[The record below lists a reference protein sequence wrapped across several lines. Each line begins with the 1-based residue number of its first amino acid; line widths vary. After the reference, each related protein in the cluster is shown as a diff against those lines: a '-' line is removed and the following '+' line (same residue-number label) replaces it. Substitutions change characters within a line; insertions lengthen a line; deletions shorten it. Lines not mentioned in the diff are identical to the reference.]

1 MRKNRICLLLAVLLL
16 LTCLPVAQ
24 AAGEEMTFSDG
35 VVEYIELGEGFSPQP
50 VNDGTGWYI
59 GYGCLIDLA
68 D

>member
-35 VVEYIELGEGFSPQP
+35 VVE
-50 VNDGTGWYI
+50 
-59 GYGCLIDLA
+59 
-68 D
+68 